1 MFLVRNQKSTAMFFS
16 ILPGAGHMY
25 LGLQKQGIQI
35 MALFFLTIFLNDWLH
50 IGFFG
55 IIIPIIWFYAMFD
68 VREKAK
74 SEIPP
79 EDKDL
84 DIIAWLNS
92 KSNSSQNTSKFLG
105 IILIAVGCI
114 ALIDKIVFPILDTL
128 ISWNVRNYLQ
138 TGLVSLIFVAL
149 GIKLLLG
156 SKKY

>member
-1 MFLVRNQKSTAMFFS
+1 MSNQKSTAMFFS

-25 LGLQKQGIQI
+25 LGLQRQGIQI

-55 IIIPIIWFYAMFD
+55 IIVPIIWFYAMFD

-74 SEIPP
+74 AEIPP

-84 DIIAWLNS
+84 DVISWFHS
-92 KSNSSQNTSKFLG
+92 KSGSSQNTSRFIG

-114 ALIDKIVFPILDTL
+114 ALIDRIVFPVLDTL
-128 ISWNVRNYLQ
+128 ISWNVRNYVQ
-138 TGLVSLIFVAL
+138 TGLISLIFVAL

-156 SKKY
+156 SRK